1 MPIQLARSLLLL
13 MDLNSI
19 ALGES
24 GDAFLTGD
32 GEADMGINLP
42 RNVTLS
48 AQSPHWDSEDALG
61 PAGPFNADECIGQ
74 QHVHAASP
82 VQMIAHRDRRRNRD
96 EAPTGYHGWF
106 KKSCNLLIL
115 PADPSL
121 SSWVLASLD
130 VVKHMRSCRIQCEAA
145 RSVDPFVHEQ
155 LQKAFAGRVVA
166 AMPHQ
171 LLISHHRTH
180 RQEHAQLRIHVSL
193 LHLAQPSRRV
203 AYVPVYPGP
212 SETGPPTT
220 AQ

>member
-1 MPIQLARSLLLL
+1 
-13 MDLNSI
+13 
-19 ALGES
+19 
-24 GDAFLTGD
+24 
-32 GEADMGINLP
+32 MGINLP

-48 AQSPHWDSEDALG
+48 AQSPHWDSEDAFG

-96 EAPTGYHGWF
+96 EPPPRYHGWF
-106 KKSCNLLIL
+106 KKSCDLLIP

-121 SSWVLASLD
+121 SSGVLASLD
-130 VVKHMRSCRIQCEAA
+130 VVKHVRSCRIQCEAA

-155 LQKAFAGRVVA
+155 PQKAFAGRVVA
-166 AMPHQ
+166 AMPHR
-171 LLISHHRTH
+171 LLISHHRIH

-203 AYVPVYPGP
+203 AYVAGIPRAIRKP
-212 SETGPPTT
+212 GPPTT